1 MAGWNFTK
9 TEFFRQGMSPSLNLV
24 WPRIPVL
31 RCSFIRVS
39 NNGQLFIVNK
49 IEPKRRGVRKY
60 QDIQSPFREDLVILK
75 PAFPVIL

>member
-1 MAGWNFTK
+1 MSGWNFTK

-49 IEPKRRGVRKY
+49 IEPKSEGSEKISGYTV
-60 QDIQSPFREDLVILK
+60 PL
-75 PAFPVIL
+75 